1 MLMQADG
8 EPVCVCEFTEMLEV
22 SQPTVSHHLKQLTD
36 AGLLERERRGSFVY
50 FSLRPRR
57 ARPLASLSPPQPRSR
72 AADATRPLARRSS
85 PSSSA
90 PPRSSSPAAARSWS
104 TPRTQALGHV
114 GVAISFGLVIMVMIY
129 AVGHVSGAHFNPA
142 LTFAF
147 ALTRHVPW
155 PRVWLYW
162 GAQAAG
168 AIAAAIFLR
177 ASSGTSPMSAP
188 PCPPAR
194 ERSRSPGNCSSPS
207 S

>member
-1 MLMQADG
+1 M
-8 EPVCVCEFTEMLEV
+8 
-22 SQPTVSHHLKQLTD
+22 
-36 AGLLERERRGSFVY
+36 
-50 FSLRPRR
+50 PRD
-57 ARPLASLSPPQPRSR
+57 LSR
-72 AADATRPLARRSS
+72 ALVAEFIGTAALVFAGCGAIMVDA
-85 PSSSA
+85 
-90 PPRSSSPAAARSWS
+90 
-104 TPRTQALGHV
+104 RTQALGQV
-114 GVAISFGLVIMVMIY
+114 GVAISFGLVIVVMIY

-155 PRVWLYW
+155 PRVWFYW

-194 ERSRSPGNCSSPS
+194 RCSRSPGNCSSPS